1 MGIRSLVG
9 AVLLVFGIGGIYEWV
24 ATGLSPAIPSLGVV
38 LCLIGLYLI
47 YTDLRRKKSMI
58 TVDKTTLTIASL
70 LAAAIGGTIAMEE
83 FKSRLGATSSRDE
96 QIKLLE
102 EQLESLRYQGRI
114 SDDKYREIRAMI
126 ENVKAGRRSV

>member
-24 ATGLSPAIPSLGVV
+24 ATGLSSAIPSLGVV

>member
-24 ATGLSPAIPSLGVV
+24 ATGFSPAIPSLGVV

-126 ENVKAGRRSV
+126 ENVKAGRRSA

>member
-24 ATGLSPAIPSLGVV
+24 ATGFSPAIPSLGVV